1 MSIHPQHREIPALRL
16 RKTKRRN
23 RMNLFMVG
31 NVVMYDG
38 LKWEITGFGT
48 DGNGHT
54 TVDLARGDHRVTVL
68 EIEIERVEG

>member
-1 MSIHPQHREIPALRL
+1 
-16 RKTKRRN
+16 
-23 RMNLFMVG
+23 MNLFMIE
-31 NVVMYDG
+31 NVVKYDG

-68 EIEIERVEG
+68 ETEIEVIEE